1 MSSNNNNNNLNL
13 GNNNNLN
20 NLLNNNSGKKS
31 KNSNKNMSN
40 NTSSKNAKNNV
51 SNKLN
56 NRRNNSGASNK
67 STQNKSVR
75 NNSNSTRGGFSI
87 VSVFIIVVILV
98 ILYFSGKFVY
108 DYYNN
113 NKPNI
118 TYKHLVDGMVDGK
131 NPFEIAP
138 SQMPTGVAG
147 TGYSLSF
154 WIIVNDYKNYRYGQN
169 KYILRRG
176 SVKSN
181 VNPEVYLHPYNN
193 TLQVNI
199 SNIFKKEDLEK
210 DNISSNNSNNS
221 NNNNSNN
228 NNSNNNDSNNNNSNN
243 IDTTL
248 DEETTTTTN
257 TLEASTFVN
266 IPTDEDIREGFTT
279 CNCGEVK
286 TNKEIM
292 CEVNNNVVT
301 RQREPDYNND
311 MFSLIQGNVIDSSE
325 ITHNKEQN
333 FVMEQ
338 FTDGENLSNNT
349 TNDCECEDK
358 EVVTDTDRK
367 HLEENS
373 SILEIPDFP
382 LQTPVHVVISLHN
395 NQVLDVFINGKL
407 NKVGSKHIAAPEM
420 VLDELVL
427 GPDGGFDGKIG
438 NLFYV
443 NNPLSSQEVRDLYHK
458 GMNYTPGFFS
468 KIPNYIYVILVLL
481 VVFAIVYSMMM

>member
-13 GNNNNLN
+13 GNNNNNLN
-20 NLLNNNSGKKS
+20 NLLNNNSGNKS
-31 KNSNKNMSN
+31 KNSNKNMSKN
-40 NTSSKNAKNNV
+40 NSSSVTKNNV

-56 NRRNNSGASNK
+56 NRK
-67 STQNKSVR
+67 
-75 NNSNSTRGGFSI
+75 NNSNMSSKSKQNTVVRTNMNSNNNSTGGGFSM

-98 ILYFSGKFVY
+98 ILYFAGKFVY

-147 TGYSLSF
+147 AGYSLSF

-176 SVKSN
+176 SVKGN

-193 TLQVNI
+193 TLQINI
-199 SNIFKKEDLEK
+199 SNIFKKEDVEK
-210 DNISSNNSNNS
+210 S
-221 NNNNSNN
+221 NNNLNN
-228 NNSNNNDSNNNNSNN
+228 NKSEDKDSNP
-243 IDTTL
+243 
-248 DEETTTTTN
+248 TTTTN
-257 TLEASTFVN
+257 LESTTTTVQAEESTFVN

-301 RQREPDYNND
+301 RQREPDYNDD

-325 ITHNKEQN
+325 ITHNKEQDL
-333 FVMEQ
+333 VMEQ
-338 FTDGENLSNNT
+338 FKDKETFSNHGENNNT
-349 TNDCECEDK
+349 QNDCECEEK

-367 HLEENS
+367 NLEENS
-373 SILEIPDFP
+373 SIIEIPDFP

-443 NNPLSSQEVRDLYHK
+443 NNPLSSMEVRDLYHK

-468 KIPNYIYVILVLL
+468 KIPNYVYVILVLL
-481 VVFAIVYSMMM
+481 VVFAVVYSMMM

>member
-1 MSSNNNNNNLNL
+1 MSSNNNNLNL
-13 GNNNNLN
+13 GNNNNNLN
-20 NLLNNNSGKKS
+20 NLLNNNSGNKS
-31 KNSNKNMSN
+31 KNSNKNKNMSKN
-40 NTSSKNAKNNV
+40 NTLKVAKNNV

-56 NRRNNSGASNK
+56 NRRNNSGTFNK

-75 NNSNSTRGGFSI
+75 TYSNSTSGEFSI
-87 VSVFIIVVILV
+87 VSVFIILFILV

-113 NKPNI
+113 NKPDI

-176 SVKSN
+176 SVKGN

-199 SNIFKKEDLEK
+199 SNIFKKEDVEK
-210 DNISSNNSNNS
+210 DNISSTNP
-221 NNNNSNN
+221 
-228 NNSNNNDSNNNNSNN
+228 NNNDSNNNNSNTR
-243 IDTTL
+243 ITTL
-248 DEETTTTTN
+248 DEESTTTTDKSEEN
-257 TLEASTFVN
+257 TFVN

-292 CEVNNNVVT
+292 CEVNSNVVT

-338 FTDGENLSNNT
+338 FKDKENFGNHSKKTN
-349 TNDCECEDK
+349 NDCECEDN
-358 EVVTDTDRK
+358 EVVTDIDRK

-443 NNPLSSQEVRDLYHK
+443 NNPLSAREVRDLYHK

>member
-1 MSSNNNNNNLNL
+1 MSSNNNNNLNL
-13 GNNNNLN
+13 GNNNNNNLN
-20 NLLNNNSGKKS
+20 NLLNNNSGNKS
-31 KNSNKNMSN
+31 KNSNRNKNMSKN
-40 NTSSKNAKNNV
+40 NTLKVAKNNV

-56 NRRNNSGASNK
+56 NRRNNSGTFTK
-67 STQNKSVR
+67 STQNTSVR
-75 NNSNSTRGGFSI
+75 TNSNSTGGGFSM

-98 ILYFSGKFVY
+98 ILYFAGKFVY

-176 SVKSN
+176 SVKGN

-193 TLQVNI
+193 TLQVYI
-199 SNIFKKEDLEK
+199 SNIFKKEDVEK
-210 DNISSNNSNNS
+210 S
-221 NNNNSNN
+221 
-228 NNSNNNDSNNNNSNN
+228 NNDSNKNKSEDNDSSP
-243 IDTTL
+243 
-248 DEETTTTTN
+248 TTTTN
-257 TLEASTFVN
+257 LESTTTTIQAEESTFVN

-292 CEVNNNVVT
+292 CEVNSNVVT

-338 FTDGENLSNNT
+338 FTDEENFSNHNNNKKT
-349 TNDCECEDK
+349 NNDCECEDK
-358 EVVTDTDRK
+358 DVVTDTDRK

-443 NNPLSSQEVRDLYHK
+443 NNPLSAREVRDLYHK

-468 KIPNYIYVILVLL
+468 KIPNYVYVILVLL

>member
-1 MSSNNNNNNLNL
+1 MSSNNNNNLNL
-13 GNNNNLN
+13 GNNNNNNNLN
-20 NLLNNNSGKKS
+20 NLLNNNSGNKS
-31 KNSNKNMSN
+31 KNSNKNKNMS
-40 NTSSKNAKNNV
+40 KNNV

-56 NRRNNSGASNK
+56 NRRNNSGTINS
-67 STQNKSVR
+67 SIQNKSVR
-75 NNSNSTRGGFSI
+75 TKSNYTSGGFSM

-113 NKPNI
+113 NKPDI

-138 SQMPTGVAG
+138 SQMPTGIAG

-176 SVKSN
+176 SVKGN

-210 DNISSNNSNNS
+210 DNISSTNSNEP
-221 NNNNSNN
+221 NNNNSNTKE
-228 NNSNNNDSNNNNSNN
+228 
-243 IDTTL
+243 TTL
-248 DEETTTTTN
+248 DEESTTTTAQS
-257 TLEASTFVN
+257 EESTFVN

-292 CEVNNNVVT
+292 CEVNSNVVT

-338 FTDGENLSNNT
+338 FKDKENFDSHSKKNND
-349 TNDCECEDK
+349 DCECEDS

-367 HLEENS
+367 DLEENS

-438 NLFYV
+438 SLFYV
-443 NNPLSSQEVRDLYHK
+443 NNPLSAREVRDLYHK

-468 KIPNYIYVILVLL
+468 KIPNYVYVILVLL

>member
-1 MSSNNNNNNLNL
+1 M
-13 GNNNNLN
+13 
-20 NLLNNNSGKKS
+20 
-31 KNSNKNMSN
+31 
-40 NTSSKNAKNNV
+40 
-51 SNKLN
+51 
-56 NRRNNSGASNK
+56 
-67 STQNKSVR
+67 
-75 NNSNSTRGGFSI
+75 

-113 NKPNI
+113 NKPDI

-138 SQMPTGVAG
+138 SQMPTGIAG

-176 SVKSN
+176 SVKGN

-210 DNISSNNSNNS
+210 DNISSTNSNEP
-221 NNNNSNN
+221 NNNNSNTKE
-228 NNSNNNDSNNNNSNN
+228 
-243 IDTTL
+243 TTL
-248 DEETTTTTN
+248 DEESTTTTAQS
-257 TLEASTFVN
+257 EESTFVN

-292 CEVNNNVVT
+292 CEVNSNVVT

-338 FTDGENLSNNT
+338 FKDKENFDSHSKKNND
-349 TNDCECEDK
+349 DCECEDS

-367 HLEENS
+367 DLEENS

-438 NLFYV
+438 SLFYV
-443 NNPLSSQEVRDLYHK
+443 NNPLSAREVRDLYHK

-468 KIPNYIYVILVLL
+468 KIPNYVYVILVLL
-481 VVFAIVYSMMM
+481 VVFAIVYSIMM

>member
-1 MSSNNNNNNLNL
+1 MSSNNNNNLNL
-13 GNNNNLN
+13 GNNNNNNLN
-20 NLLNNNSGKKS
+20 NLLNNNSGNKS
-31 KNSNKNMSN
+31 KNSNKNKNMSKN
-40 NTSSKNAKNNV
+40 NTLKVAKNNV

-56 NRRNNSGASNK
+56 NRRNNSGTFTK
-67 STQNKSVR
+67 STQNTSVR
-75 NNSNSTRGGFSI
+75 TNSNSTGGGYSM

-113 NKPNI
+113 NKPDI

-176 SVKSN
+176 SVKGN

-210 DNISSNNSNNS
+210 DNISSTNSNEP
-221 NNNNSNN
+221 
-228 NNSNNNDSNNNNSNN
+228 NNNDSNTRE
-243 IDTTL
+243 TTL
-248 DEETTTTTN
+248 DEESTTTTAQS
-257 TLEASTFVN
+257 EESTFVN

-292 CEVNNNVVT
+292 CEVNSNVVT
-301 RQREPDYNND
+301 EQREPDYNND

-338 FTDGENLSNNT
+338 FKDKENFDSHSKKNND
-349 TNDCECEDK
+349 DCECEDS

-367 HLEENS
+367 DLENS

-382 LQTPVHVVISLHN
+382 LQTP
-395 NQVLDVFINGKL
+395 
-407 NKVGSKHIAAPEM
+407 AM
-420 VLDELVL
+420 
-427 GPDGGFDGKIG
+427 
-438 NLFYV
+438 
-443 NNPLSSQEVRDLYHK
+443 
-458 GMNYTPGFFS
+458 
-468 KIPNYIYVILVLL
+468 
-481 VVFAIVYSMMM
+481 